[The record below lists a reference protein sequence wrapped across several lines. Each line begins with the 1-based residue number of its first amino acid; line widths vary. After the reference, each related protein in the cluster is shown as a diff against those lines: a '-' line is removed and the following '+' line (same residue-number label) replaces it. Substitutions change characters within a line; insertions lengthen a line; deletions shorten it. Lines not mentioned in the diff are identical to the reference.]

1 MNGLINRAIDRFARD
16 TYGDALWEE
25 EIDRL
30 GIDETAFE
38 PLMPCD
44 PSITARIVTV
54 LAGRLARM
62 PDELLEDLGTYLVSH
77 PRSEA
82 VRRLLRFGGVDFAEF
97 LDSLE
102 ELPDRARLAMPDL
115 DLPPIALYLHEGGV
129 CRVELGISATAG
141 MRFGPVLV
149 GVLRAMADDYG
160 ALVLLDYRGAD
171 ARREIIEVR
180 LLDEAF
186 ARGRS
191 FDLGAGRAAGG
202 PARTPLRQQPPGWC
216 PWRCS
221 TGSARCMS
229 SSGRAAMSAPA
240 VRRWRGWS
248 PRRRSSARG
257 SSSCSS

>member
-25 EIDRL
+25 EVDRL

-38 PLMPCD
+38 PLMPCE
-44 PSITARIVTV
+44 PSITARIVTA
-54 LAGRLARM
+54 LAGRLART

-77 PRSEA
+77 PHSEA

-115 DLPPIALYLHEGGV
+115 DLPPITLYLYEGGV

-186 ARGRS
+186 ASGRS
-191 FDLGAGRAAGG
+191 FDLGAGRPAG
-202 PARTPLRQQPPGWC
+202 
-216 PWRCS
+216 
-221 TGSARCMS
+221 
-229 SSGRAAMSAPA
+229 
-240 VRRWRGWS
+240 
-248 PRRRSSARG
+248 
-257 SSSCSS
+257 